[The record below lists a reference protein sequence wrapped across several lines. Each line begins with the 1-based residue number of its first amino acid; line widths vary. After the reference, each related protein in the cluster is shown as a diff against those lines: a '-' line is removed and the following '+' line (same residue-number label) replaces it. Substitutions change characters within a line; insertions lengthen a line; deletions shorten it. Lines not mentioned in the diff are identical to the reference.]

1 MKVWNIFLELMRS
14 LYKKRY
20 VKGSKLSRRLGQVL
34 IDLQMS
40 HVSMRKRKKKDIL
53 IYWEYCEN
61 VTPELCQ
68 PAKVLLA
75 VPATQLCVG
84 RAFPVLRFIISLE
97 TWTMTEGVLDFIS
110 VKQSALKKLF
120 IWQHKKV
127 LGKFLSFKS
136 ENKQMVKK
144 Q

>member
-1 MKVWNIFLELMRS
+1 
-14 LYKKRY
+14 
-20 VKGSKLSRRLGQVL
+20 
-34 IDLQMS
+34 
-40 HVSMRKRKKKDIL
+40 
-53 IYWEYCEN
+53 
-61 VTPELCQ
+61 
-68 PAKVLLA
+68 
-75 VPATQLCVG
+75 
-84 RAFPVLRFIISLE
+84 
-97 TWTMTEGVLDFIS
+97 MTEGVLDFIS